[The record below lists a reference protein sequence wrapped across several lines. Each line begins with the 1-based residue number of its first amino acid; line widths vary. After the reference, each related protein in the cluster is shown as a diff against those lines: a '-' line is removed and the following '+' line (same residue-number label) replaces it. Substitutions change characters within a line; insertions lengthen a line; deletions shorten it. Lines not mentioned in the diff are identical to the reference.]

1 MARQA
6 ERKVAHRTAILD
18 AAEQLMARSGDDV
31 SVEAIADRA
40 GLAKGT
46 VYNHFANKDAL
57 MRAVARRVR
66 EAVATKVAAA
76 VNQIDDAPGRLAAGM
91 DVYLALAREDPDRG
105 AILVQLIQDS
115 IDPGSPINA
124 ALLAEIERGNARGEL
139 EAKPVHAA
147 VTLVL
152 AIVQAA
158 MITAMGNGSRPPDLH
173 AAKVLV
179 QFAIV
184 ALSAGRHQAKA

>member
-1 MARQA
+1 MARQD
-6 ERKVAHRTAILD
+6 ERKAAHRKAILD
-18 AAEQLMARSGDDV
+18 AAEQLLARSGDDV

-66 EAVATKVAAA
+66 EAAAGRIAAA
-76 VNQIDDAPGRLAAGM
+76 VNQIDDAPGRLTAGM
-91 DVYLALAREDPDRG
+91 GVYLALAQVEPDRG

-115 IDPGSPINA
+115 IDPASPINA
-124 ALLAEIERGNARGEL
+124 ALLAEIERGNARGEFN
-139 EAKPVHAA
+139 AKPVHAA

-158 MITAMGNGSRPPDLH
+158 MVTAMGIGGRPPDRH
-173 AAKVLV
+173 AANALV
-179 QFAIV
+179 QFAV
-184 ALSAGRHQAKA
+184 AALSVSRH